1 MVVSIFQLYFINSLA
16 FRWSVLQPTVPGS
29 LDSGDQRALIP
40 LCFFAL
46 LNTYTAE
53 IGSGFPAKVEL
64 QQLSKIDVLAAKTV
78 GPPCFFMFSQHKMV
92 SLAKDVPRILLV

>member
-1 MVVSIFQLYFINSLA
+1 MAVSIFQRYFINSLA

-53 IGSGFPAKVEL
+53 MWSGFPAKVVAVEL
-64 QQLSKIDVLAAKTV
+64 QQLSKIAVLPAKTE
-78 GPPCFFMFSQHKMV
+78 GPHCFFHVFST
-92 SLAKDVPRILLV
+92 